1 MTSQNET
8 SLPTTNFSGAT
19 SGSGILSW
27 FYLKHMVFPVHVYKI
42 CHCFGIRKYNDCCNK
57 SEAIF
62 VDDQSHEIKAMHGA
76 CKTLQVS
83 GMWNGG
89 HFGSIWAPRKPMIF
103 LWGWPGLPTLW
114 YRAAPHQWALV
125 GASSSGCLTLPEDSI
140 LKGHPRTSQN
150 QHEVNRIQQM
160 MINDV

>member
-19 SGSGILSW
+19 SVSGILSW

-42 CHCFGIRKYNDCCNK
+42 CHCFGIRKHNDCCSK

-89 HFGSIWAPRKPMIF
+89 HFGSIWAPRKP
-103 LWGWPGLPTLW
+103 TLFF
-114 YRAAPHQWALV
+114 V
-125 GASSSGCLTLPEDSI
+125 GMARSTHPVVSSSP
-140 LKGHPRTSQN
+140 TSMSSCGGLIFWLFDPSWRLHLERSPKNFAKSTWSKQN
-150 QHEVNRIQQM
+150 TA
-160 MINDV
+160 